1 MSIEWRFLSELNV
14 LHKGLKKSE
23 NDQADPW
30 FLNDDFV
37 LATVNNPNFFTDMW
51 NSYCFQEK
59 AALEKPFS
67 YMNVIV
73 LLINLSPPYLHTPM

>member
-14 LHKGLKKSE
+14 LHKGFKKSE

-51 NSYCFQEK
+51 NSYSF
-59 AALEKPFS
+59 
-67 YMNVIV
+67 
-73 LLINLSPPYLHTPM
+73 